1 MSKFNRIVFPL
12 APSITSKYL
21 NSNTSDLFNVDGGQ
35 NFFTVPLNEFGGYSP
50 IWEKNANQFTEGVQS
65 TFVRVS
71 PRRYGFQL
79 QTNDGRF
86 VIYQVLSELV
96 AAAQVNPAV
105 YKPIVCRDYCNP
117 IPAPANQ
124 PYSERAGIINDLLPS
139 SGSISFNSNTIVTT
153 GTKFKFLE
161 KILRTA

>member
-1 MSKFNRIVFPL
+1 MSKFNKIVFPI
-12 APSITSKYL
+12 APSLASKYSNL
-21 NSNTSDLFNVDGGQ
+21 NTSDLFNVDGGQ

-50 IWEKNANQFTEGVQS
+50 IWEKNANQFTEGAQS

-96 AAAQVNPAV
+96 ALAQADPKV
-105 YKPIVCRDYCNP
+105 YKPIVVRDYCNP
-117 IPAPANQ
+117 IHAPANQ
-124 PYSERAGIINDLLPS
+124 PYSERAGIINDLLP
-139 SGSISFNSNTIVTT
+139 GGGTLTFNDQTLVTT